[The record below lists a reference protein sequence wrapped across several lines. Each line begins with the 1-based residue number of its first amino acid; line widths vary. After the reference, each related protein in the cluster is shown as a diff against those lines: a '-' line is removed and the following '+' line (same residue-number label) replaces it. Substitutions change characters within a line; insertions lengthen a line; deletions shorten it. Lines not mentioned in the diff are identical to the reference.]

1 MEASAEVLEG
11 VRKREY
17 VLEVRVLFPK
27 NGAEA
32 EPEEEEE
39 DDEVL
44 DKVYDRVLLC
54 LPPLYPLEPSHP
66 SQARFYR
73 GFLCV

>member
-39 DDEVL
+39 DDVEDGNDL
-44 DKVYDRVLLC
+44 RCDG
-54 LPPLYPLEPSHP
+54 PH
-66 SQARFYR
+66 R
-73 GFLCV
+73 G